1 MIALKKFFVLFLVSV
16 LILSGCSKEE
26 KTALEISENP
36 SSLKESE
43 DSSSASKAES
53 SGYENPYTSCVPEWS
68 VESPEPDPSHVH
80 STDPSS
86 SGPSDE
92 IFSIKGRTTEKY
104 PPEDK
109 SFETV
114 LGSEKEL
121 ERWKGTI
128 NNLSEVSE
136 IVVCYIET
144 EERKLDFQETTVII
158 KNLQSLLPEIKTEMD
173 NPATGGSFTVY
184 AYDSEG
190 NPLWWVSPGYWF
202 VVNFAGENT
211 VYIFDSEGQDLSPIF
226 KILDYRSPMS
236 NP

>member
-1 MIALKKFFVLFLVSV
+1 MIALKKFFILFLVAV
-16 LILSGCSKEE
+16 LILSGCSKDE
-26 KTALEISENP
+26 KPVPEISQNP
-36 SSLKESE
+36 SSSKESE

-68 VESPEPDPSHVH
+68 VSTSERDPSYSH
-80 STDPSS
+80 SSESS
-86 SGPSDE
+86 SSIPPSE
-92 IFSIKGRTTEKY
+92 VFQIKGRTSEVY
-104 PPEDK
+104 PEGENPNA
-109 SFETV
+109 V
-114 LGSEKEL
+114 LGSAKEL
-121 ERWKGTI
+121 ERWKGAI

-144 EERKLDFQETTVII
+144 EERELDFQETTVII
-158 KNLQSLLPEIKTEMD
+158 KNLQSLSPEIKTEMD